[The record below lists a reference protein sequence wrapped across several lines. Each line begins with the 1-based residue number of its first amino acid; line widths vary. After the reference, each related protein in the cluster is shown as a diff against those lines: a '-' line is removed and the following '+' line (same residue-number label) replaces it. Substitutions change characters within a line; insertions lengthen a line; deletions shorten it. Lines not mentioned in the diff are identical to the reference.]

1 MIFVIGFGLY
11 HWITWHSKKMWR
23 VPKVTISGWNLF
35 IFCFRALEQEDTLSH
50 RLRCCVQTKE
60 NSQTNYFTT
69 NFFPAQVRQW
79 YFSQMPKSLQYK
91 NWNRGPLNYLRSQVN
106 FIDYIQENGSLT
118 RIWRP
123 RVRRTRSRSSS
134 TARRF
139 TPRGTS
145 PTSWRAATTSRSTTG
160 ASLARRSAE
169 LAPSSGSSHTDASVR
184 RFSS

>member
-160 ASLARRSAE
+160 ASSARKSAE

>member
-11 HWITWHSKKMWR
+11 HWITLTFKENVLSSESNNPW
-23 VPKVTISGWNLF
+23 WNLF

-79 YFSQMPKSLQYK
+79 YFSQMPKSFPYK
-91 NWNRGPLNYLRSQVN
+91 NWNRGPFNYLRSQVN
-106 FIDYIQENGSLT
+106 SIDYIQENGSLT

-134 TARRF
+134 TARRS

-145 PTSWRAATTSRSTTG
+145 PTS
-160 ASLARRSAE
+160 
-169 LAPSSGSSHTDASVR
+169 
-184 RFSS
+184 